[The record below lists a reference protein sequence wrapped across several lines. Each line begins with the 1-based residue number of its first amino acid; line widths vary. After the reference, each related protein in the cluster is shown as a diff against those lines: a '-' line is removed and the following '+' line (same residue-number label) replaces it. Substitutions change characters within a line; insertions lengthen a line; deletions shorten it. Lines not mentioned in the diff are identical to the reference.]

1 MRLVSSSLMRW
12 TMLAA
17 VAIGAAAARADDFF
31 EAKIRPVLIEHC
43 YECHSVTDKSDA
55 VKGGL
60 RLDWAGG
67 LSTGGDSGPAI
78 STQVPADSL
87 LLSALRYE
95 DIEMPPAGKLPAEII
110 ANFEQWVAA
119 GAKDPRQSPPSAI
132 EPTPQLTSP
141 LETELWSFQPVS
153 RPVVPQSDSLWPQT
167 PIDQFIIAQLKSL
180 DLSPLED
187 ADAGTRLRRLAF
199 DLTGLP
205 PAIEDVFRLQQSPGG
220 FDWDAYLEKLLHS
233 KAYSEHWA
241 RRWLDV
247 ARYADSNGGDFNATF
262 HDAWRYRNYVIDAF
276 ADDMP
281 FDQFVT
287 EQLAGDLLPATS
299 DTQRHRQLVATGFLA
314 MGAKMLSERD
324 KDKLQLDVVDEQIS
338 TMGTAFLGMTLGCA
352 RCHDHKFDPIP
363 TADYYA
369 LAGIF
374 KSTEILQGEIQ
385 KYVSNWI
392 RPALPIEPQHS
403 AALADYA
410 SRLETL
416 KAEIVETEKLIQTE
430 TLALEAHG
438 SAGIVV
444 DDAQAELVGS
454 WKKSTY
460 SQPFVGVG
468 YIHDENSGKGEKSA
482 TFRTRLP
489 EPGRYEVWAAF
500 QGGES
505 RSANVPVAIFH
516 ADGVAQLELN
526 QQKKASENKLHESL
540 GTYLFSASEDAV
552 VVVTTQGTSGFV
564 IIDAL
569 RFVPQD
575 PAGKASVPTAAQR
588 EPPASLIAAKQRLES
603 LNVELSD
610 LQKSAPAPAPT
621 ALAARDAQ
629 DIGDCAICIRGE
641 PHLKGK
647 VVARGFLSKIH
658 IPRSTV
664 EFSDKSSGRLELARW
679 IAAADHPLTARVY
692 VNRVWHHLIGVG
704 LVPSV
709 DNFGHQGQRPTHP
722 ELLDYLASEFVRH
735 DWSTKWLVREIV
747 SSHVY
752 RLDSRSDA
760 EREQTDP
767 ENLYLWRAHRKRLS
781 AESIRDT
788 LLAATGDIDHSL
800 AESPVSELGTLVT
813 QNSPND
819 EGYSAKIA
827 LRRTVYLPVIRNE
840 LPSLMRVFDFADPDY
855 GTGDRDE
862 TTVPSQALW
871 MLNSPEIRDGA
882 KKLAELLRDDSSHTS
897 QRLEYLY
904 ARTLGRLPTPG
915 ELEIGIRFVEVP
927 LDQRDRSVELER
939 WSDLV
944 HAVVA
949 SSAFRMTD

>member
-1 MRLVSSSLMRW
+1 MRLASSSLMRW
-12 TMLAA
+12 TVMAA
-17 VAIGAAAARADDFF
+17 VAVVAADAHADDFF
-31 EAKIRPVLIEHC
+31 ETNIRPVLIEHC
-43 YECHSVTDKSDA
+43 YECHSASDKPDSI
-55 VKGGL
+55 KGGL

-67 LSTGGDSGPAI
+67 LSTGGDSGPVI
-78 STQVPADSL
+78 SAQQPADSL

-110 ANFEQWVAA
+110 ANFETWIAA
-119 GAKDPRQSPPSAI
+119 GAKDPRQSPPSASD
-132 EPTPQLTSP
+132 PVAQSASP
-141 LETELWSFQPVS
+141 LENQLWSFQPVS
-153 RPVVPQSDSLWPQT
+153 SPAVPHSDSLWPQT
-167 PIDQFIIAQLKSL
+167 PIDQFVIAQLESL
-180 DLSPLED
+180 NISPLED

-205 PAIEDVFRLQQSPGG
+205 PATKDVFRLQQNPSG
-220 FDWDAYLEKLLHS
+220 FDWDAYVEELLHS
-233 KAYSEHWA
+233 KTYGEHWA

-281 FDQFVT
+281 FDQFVI
-287 EQLAGDLLPATS
+287 EQLAGDLLPAAS
-299 DTQRHRQLVATGFLA
+299 DAQRHRQLVATGFLA
-314 MGAKMLSERD
+314 VGAKMLSERD
-324 KDKLQLDVVDEQIS
+324 KHKLRLDVVDEQIS
-338 TMGTAFLGMTLGCA
+338 TTGTAFLGMTLGCA

-385 KYVSNWI
+385 KYVSDWI
-392 RPALPIEPQHS
+392 RPALPIEPQHT
-403 AALADYA
+403 AALAEHA
-410 SRLETL
+410 NRLEAL
-416 KAEIVETEKLIQTE
+416 KATIADTEKLIQAE
-430 TLALEAHG
+430 TRAIESHAG
-438 SAGIVV
+438 AGIVV
-444 DDAQAELVGS
+444 DDAQAELVGT
-454 WKKSTY
+454 WKRSNHSK
-460 SQPFVGVG
+460 PFVGVG
-468 YIHDENSGKGEKSA
+468 YIHDENGEKGEKSA

-489 EPGRYEVWAAF
+489 EAGRYQVWAVF

-505 RSANVPVAIFH
+505 RSANVPLAVFH
-516 ADGVAQLELN
+516 DDGIAQVELN
-526 QQKKASENKLHESL
+526 QQKKAAENQLFELL
-540 GTYLFSASEDAV
+540 GTYSFSASEDAV
-552 VVVTTQGTSGFV
+552 VVVTTQGTTGFV
-564 IIDAL
+564 IVDAI
-569 RFVPQD
+569 RFVHQD
-575 PAGKASVPTAAQR
+575 PSEKSIAPEPATAQSSAR
-588 EPPASLIAAKQRLES
+588 LVAAKEQLERL
-603 LNVELSD
+603 NIELSD
-610 LQKSAPAPAPT
+610 LEKSAPPPAPT

-641 PHLKGK
+641 PHLQGK

-658 IPRSTV
+658 MPLPNV
-664 EFSDKSSGRLELARW
+664 EFSDNSSGRLELAGW
-679 IAAADHPLTARVY
+679 IAAPDHPLTARVY
-692 VNRVWHHLIGVG
+692 VNRVWNHLIGVG

-709 DNFGHQGQRPTHP
+709 DNFGHLGQRPTHP
-722 ELLDYLASEFVRH
+722 ELLDYLASEFVRQG
-735 DWSTKWLVREIV
+735 WSTKWLVRQIV
-747 SSHVY
+747 SSRVY
-752 RLDSRSDA
+752 RLSSRSDA

-813 QNSPND
+813 RNNPND
-819 EGYSAKIA
+819 EGYAARSD

-871 MLNSPEIRDGA
+871 MLNSPEMHEGA
-882 KKLAELLRDDSSHTS
+882 KKLAEVLRDDSSHAS

-904 ARTLGRLPTPG
+904 ARTLGRLPTPS
-915 ELEIGIRFVEVP
+915 EFEIGMRFVEVP
-927 LDQRDRSVELER
+927 LDQRDPASELER